1 MAKFN
6 VVKEYDWTTIPR
18 GSGLRKK
25 APKIHVRSYKIKS
38 NEALNRLKSYME
50 VAEKTDPKTF
60 YDKLYGEIASPEDDF
75 NLPFFNDTLRSFT
88 NTYGDTFQAGFMGNM
103 DSAMSGAV
111 GELGALGTSFGGSNI
126 KNLGSNIMNGMKS
139 GYGDD
144 ADRSPLS
151 IEQAMAGPKALL
163 GGMKGAMKNIQGT
176 NPGSYIETPKLYQ
189 YEQNDS
195 GLEVS
200 FVLSNTINSDYKKN
214 NELVKKLTTINR
226 PKRINSIA
234 MEPPRIYQVKIPG
247 QRLIRWASCSSFSV
261 GMLGT
266 KRELEGV
273 LTPEAYQISMTFT
286 SLTTEVSNF
295 MDDV

>member
-1 MAKFN
+1 MAKFD
-6 VVKEYDWTTIPR
+6 VVKDYDWCSIPR

-25 APKIHVRSYKIKS
+25 APRVWVKSFKIKS
-38 NEALNRLKSYME
+38 SEALNRFKSYKE
-50 VAEKTDPKTF
+50 IATITDAKSF
-60 YDKLYGEIASPEDDF
+60 YDKLYGEVSSPEDDF
-75 NLPFFNDTLRSFT
+75 NFPFFNDTLRSFT
-88 NTYGDTFQAGFMGNM
+88 NTYGDTFQSGFLNTADQFGKGIADVFGAGASLVGSDNVKSVAKGIAAGDIDAVMSSVKNMG
-103 DSAMSGAV
+103 
-111 GELGALGTSFGGSNI
+111 GG
-126 KNLGSNIMNGMKS
+126 
-139 GYGDD
+139 GD
-144 ADRSPLS
+144 
-151 IEQAMAGPKALL
+151 
-163 GGMKGAMKNIQGT
+163 
-176 NPGSYIETPKLYQ
+176 PGSYIETPKIYQ

-214 NELVKKLTTINR
+214 NELVKKLTRINR

-247 QRLIRWASCSSFSV
+247 QRFIKWASCSSFGV
-261 GMLGT
+261 TMLGT
-266 KRELEGV
+266 KRELGGV